1 MAQCPVCGMTVDE
14 RTAPRS
20 EHKGKMY
27 YFMNTA
33 HKEMFDK
40 SPESFIK
47 AGAGHSGM
55 QGMSGMNR

>member
-1 MAQCPVCGMTVDE
+1 MTVDE

-27 YFMNTA
+27 YFMNAA